1 MKYLIKVVETYRLPT
16 VEAAQAFHEELKNDP
31 SFALASFSTK
41 TKVIKEKKEVVEEYQ
56 LVSVTK
62 AFNSEKEPESPVK
75 VTYTGA

>member
-16 VEAAQAFHEELKNDP
+16 VEAAQDFHEELKNDP
-31 SFALASFSTK
+31 SFVLASFSTK
-41 TKVIKEKKEVVEEYQ
+41 TKQIKEKKEIVEEYQ

-62 AFNSEKEPESPVK
+62 LFNNEKEPERAVK